1 MKLLVL
7 TCLLFL
13 SVDILFGQSSY
24 QKDFNEFLKIID
36 QNYAYLEKQSVYLS
50 RIKEVYEPY
59 LPNIS
64 AKDDFVRLLE
74 SVLNEFYNGH
84 LSLSTNLNSSNN
96 IIPSGSDL
104 YVEKIKS
111 KFIITDIR
119 QNGGAESCGLRPGM
133 EVTGFNNASIPDQ
146 LKQFLPK
153 SADHYT
159 KAMMQYAISMLFAG
173 THDKKRIITVV
184 ENGKEKNY
192 FPDENKAQPLSSL
205 SYKVINKNSG
215 YIKINNS
222 LGDYELI
229 TEFDKALD
237 SLLHLGRLII
247 DLTETPSGGNTTVAR
262 AIMGRFT
269 PEKLAYQQHET
280 DEKPYNVTRYW
291 VEYVLPRKP
300 IYKGQV
306 LLLVGHWTGSMGEGM
321 AIGFDRM
328 KNVTVIG
335 TRMAGLIGA
344 ISHFDLPETKIGF
357 QIPTERLYHINGT
370 PREDYIPKKLTQNI
384 YETLECL
391 NK

>member
-64 AKDDFVRLLE
+64 DKDDFVRLLE

-119 QNGGAESCGLRPGM
+119 QNSGAESCGLRPGM

-280 DEKPYNVTRYW
+280 DEKPIMSPGIGLSMSCQENRFTKAKFFYW
-291 VEYVLPRKP
+291 L
-300 IYKGQV
+300 
-306 LLLVGHWTGSMGEGM
+306 
-321 AIGFDRM
+321 
-328 KNVTVIG
+328 VIG
-335 TRMAGLIGA
+335 LAVWEKGWQSASTG
-344 ISHFDLPETKIGF
+344 
-357 QIPTERLYHINGT
+357 
-370 PREDYIPKKLTQNI
+370 
-384 YETLECL
+384 
-391 NK
+391 